1 VERIASFAMVDRF
14 EDLEAWKTARQLV
27 NLIYDLSSRSPF
39 SRDFGFVDQA
49 RRAAVS
55 VMNNIA
61 EGFESRTQGLFTE
74 YLGRAKGSAGEVRPY
89 STLLSTATM
98 CRKKSSTSR
107 TIWQTNRRAKSRDSS
122 RISNTLPPTESVG

>member
-1 VERIASFAMVDRF
+1 MVDRF

-49 RRAAVS
+49 RRAVVS

-61 EGFESRTQGLFTE
+61 EGSRAE
-74 YLGRAKGSAGEVRPY
+74 PKDYLSSILDERKVRPARFGPY
-89 STLLSTATM
+89 STLLSTVST

-107 TIWQTNRRAKSRDSS
+107 TIWQTNRRAKSRDSP
-122 RISNTLPPTESVG
+122 RISNALPPTAPVG

>member
-1 VERIASFAMVDRF
+1 MVDRF

-61 EGFESRTQGLFTE
+61 EGFESRTQGLFAE
-74 YLGRAKGSAGEVRPY
+74 YLGRAKGSAGEVRSVLY
-89 STLLSTATM
+89 VALDRLYVSKEEFDIAYDLAD
-98 CRKKSSTSR
+98 KSSRQVARLTAYLER
-107 TIWQTNRRAKSRDSS
+107 TPTNRTRRVKAAHD
-122 RISNTLPPTESVG
+122 V

>member
-1 VERIASFAMVDRF
+1 MVDRF

-61 EGFESRTQGLFTE
+61 EGFESRTQGLFAE
-74 YLGRAKGSAGEVRPY
+74 YLGRAKGSAGEVRSVLY
-89 STLLSTATM
+89 VALDRHYVSKEEFDIAYDLAD
-98 CRKKSSTSR
+98 KSSRQVARLTVYLECTPINR
-107 TIWQTNRRAKSRDSS
+107 TRRVKAAHD
-122 RISNTLPPTESVG
+122 V